1 MKMQIYEFKKVTSTN
16 DMAISLIKK
25 QNKKTGCVYAEV
37 QTNGRGTYG
46 KKWIS
51 YKGNLFTSIFFPIKK
66 NFPPMRDFI
75 MINSILITGIFKNIF
90 HIKNVKIKL
99 PNDILI
105 KKRKICGILQ
115 EVITFKKKKFLII
128 GIGINIK
135 FNPLI
140 NKYKTT
146 SLKKETKKNHEIKKI
161 VNLII
166 LSYKSFFKNLSFYEY
181 NKYKKKADQITLK

>member
-1 MKMQIYEFKKVTSTN
+1 
-16 DMAISLIKK
+16 
-25 QNKKTGCVYAEV
+25 
-37 QTNGRGTYG
+37 
-46 KKWIS
+46 
-51 YKGNLFTSIFFPIKK
+51 
-66 NFPPMRDFI
+66 MRDFI